1 MSNDTDFTLTLTCPS
16 REKLEYVLAYLQFK
30 KRRWDFWQRQEGRSK
45 DLLKRVGGRNP
56 AAVVAWGFN
65 LDDEISVD
73 EDGCASVSGTA
84 WANQNSLGNVW
95 ISGDDGELVDLV
107 KRFAFLD
114 ISGEMKDE
122 YGNRNSIELSG
133 TDYEVDE

>member
-16 REKLEYVLAYLQFK
+16 REKLEHVLAYLQMK
-30 KRRWDFWQRQEGRSK
+30 KRRWDYWERQEGRSK
-45 DLLKRVGGRNP
+45 DLLKRVGGRNA
-56 AAVVAWGFN
+56 AAVVAWGFD

-73 EDGCASVSGTA
+73 EDGCASVAGTA
-84 WANQNSLGNVW
+84 WANQNSRNVW
-95 ISGDDGELVDLV
+95 ISGDEGELVDLV

-133 TDYEVDE
+133 ADCEADG